1 MEFRIL
7 GPLEVVSQGQAL
19 DLGGHK
25 RRAVLALLLMEAN
38 RAVSSDRLIEAL
50 WEGAPPETARKA
62 LQVHISELRKL
73 LGREQLQTVAPGYLL
88 RVEADELD
96 LARFQRLQEQGRPR
110 EALSL
115 WRGPPLVELAYQQFA
130 QAEIARLQE

>member
-7 GPLEVVSQGQAL
+7 GPLEVVSQGRAL
-19 DLGGHK
+19 DLGGQK

-73 LGREQLQTVAPGYLL
+73 LGRERLQTVAPGYLL
-88 RVEADELD
+88 RVATGELD
-96 LARFQRLQEQGRPR
+96 LARFEALHAQARGSPPEQAAGLLR
-110 EALSL
+110 EAL
-115 WRGPPLVELAYQQFA
+115 
-130 QAEIARLQE
+130 